1 MAVISNI
8 YRALTEFLVCAPK
21 RWGEVMFKF
30 LGGIHPNDGK
40 RLAMDSAI
48 EQMPIPKT
56 LVVPMG
62 QHIGAPCTPC
72 VKPGD
77 TVKKGQLIGTSEAF
91 MHADIHS
98 PTSGTVKKV
107 APMPHSGMGSCMAV
121 VIESDGED
129 TWADGLPLSRDW
141 QQMDPDEILSAIQN
155 AGIVGM
161 GGETFLAH
169 IKLKPAKP
177 VDVLIL
183 NGAECEPYLTADY
196 RLMLEEPDKIVT
208 GTEIL
213 KKLLSVKNAY
223 IGIEDNK
230 PEAIKKMKEAVKG
243 HDGIEVAALRT
254 KYPQGAEK
262 MLIKSITD
270 REVPTGGLPM
280 DVGAAVQNVGTVAAI
295 TDAVTKGIP
304 LIERITTVS
313 GDAVKSPKNIRAK
326 IGTTYREMIA
336 FAGGFKEEP
345 SKLLAG
351 GPMMGMAQSTL
362 DVPVM
367 KGSSGIL
374 GLTKKLTEHPDER
387 ACIRCGR
394 CVRACPMQ
402 LIPSML
408 SILSERRDFDKARID
423 YGLMN
428 CVECGCCTYV
438 CPAKRNIVHY
448 IKNAKAVCKAEMVKA
463 KAKAKAKAEAEAAKQ
478 EGKEAAK

>member
-141 QQMDPDEILSAIQN
+141 QQMDPDEILSAIQK

-161 GGETFLAH
+161 GGATFPAH

-196 RLMLEEPDKIVT
+196 RLMLEEPEKIVT

-280 DVGAAVQNVGTVAAI
+280 DVGAAVQNGRRDEGHTTHRAYHDRIGRCGEVTEKHPCKDRHDIPRDDSICRRFQGRAFKTPGGRP
-295 TDAVTKGIP
+295 DDGYGAVDT
-304 LIERITTVS
+304 R
-313 GDAVKSPKNIRAK
+313 RA
-326 IGTTYREMIA
+326 
-336 FAGGFKEEP
+336 
-345 SKLLAG
+345 S
-351 GPMMGMAQSTL
+351 
-362 DVPVM
+362 
-367 KGSSGIL
+367 
-374 GLTKKLTEHPDER
+374 DER
-387 ACIRCGR
+387 LIRHTR
-394 CVRACPMQ
+394 TH
-402 LIPSML
+402 
-408 SILSERRDFDKARID
+408 E
-423 YGLMN
+423 
-428 CVECGCCTYV
+428 
-438 CPAKRNIVHY
+438 
-448 IKNAKAVCKAEMVKA
+448 
-463 KAKAKAKAEAEAAKQ
+463 EAH
-478 EGKEAAK
+478 